1 MQTPSAQMCL
11 SVVTAPAMMLLVVA
25 TVAADDSTTLM
36 FEKDIRPIFR
46 THCYDC
52 HGAVEEVEGG
62 LDLRQVR
69 RMTSGGQSGPAIVPG
84 DAEASYLVQRVV
96 DGEMPPSDVELPKA
110 DIETLRRWIA
120 EGAPTARPEPESI
133 GPGLGLTDEERSFWS
148 FQPIRR
154 PDVPELP
161 GDERIRTPIDALLR
175 VAMPDG
181 FTFSADAD
189 RATLIRRVYFDV
201 TGLPPA
207 PEEMTRWLSDS
218 GDDWYE
224 RLVDE
229 LLASPHYGERWA
241 RHWLDVAGYADS
253 EGYNESDTDRA
264 WAWKYR
270 DYVIRSLNADKPLDT
285 FIVEQLAG
293 DELAGPRQGDLTP
306 EQIELYTATGFLRM
320 AADGTGSGADDPVG
334 RNRVVS
340 DTIRIVSTS
349 LLGVSVGCAECHD
362 HRYDPVPQTDY
373 YALRAVFEPAFDW
386 QAWKTPPQRLVSLY
400 TESDRQIAAEVEA
413 EAKPLETARNEKQA
427 KFMAEALA
435 KELEKYDEPL
445 REQLRTAYNT
455 PTDEQSDEQKAL
467 LNQHPS
473 VNITTGNLYQYLPEA
488 AEELKKD
495 AAKLDEVRAKKPA
508 EEFVRA
514 LIEPADHVVQTR
526 LFHRGDHQQPK
537 QVVAPAGLSVVSP
550 DGEWQSF
557 ADDDPELPSTGRRLA
572 FARWLTGGDQPLVAR
587 VIVNRIWMHHF
598 GRGIVATP
606 SDFGRLGAAP
616 THPDL
621 LDWLADEFVQQ
632 GWSLKQLHRLIL
644 TSTAWRQA
652 AGRTPELDAI
662 DSSNRFYCRQSV
674 VRLEAEALRDRTLAV
689 TGQLDRMLFGA
700 PVAVQADDSG
710 QVVVAGD
717 QTRRSLYVRVRRS
730 QPVAMMQAFD
740 APVMQVNC
748 ESRPVSTVATQ
759 SLMLMNGEFILT
771 QARKLA
777 DRVAAET
784 ATTEGE
790 VDEYDRLPEQISR
803 AWQLALCREPNADE
817 LQMALV
823 FVARQV
829 EHMGGHTDALPKD
842 IRPDQQAMANLCQA
856 LMTCNE
862 FLYVD

>member
-1 MQTPSAQMCL
+1 
-11 SVVTAPAMMLLVVA
+11 MMLLVVA